1 MRCNSVT
8 LLCNIL
14 CSSLLMRIIR
24 ASVDT
29 QQAHDAMHGRCCVF
43 ASISPAQMFALV
55 LSWLVGL
62 TKLVNLKSPTFTYQ
76 KPFSHR

>member
-14 CSSLLMRIIR
+14 CSSLLMRILR

-29 QQAHDAMHGRCCVF
+29 QQAHDAMRGRCCVS

-55 LSWLVGL
+55 LI
-62 TKLVNLKSPTFTYQ
+62 
-76 KPFSHR
+76 